1 MKGNILPEL
10 SSFVLL
16 WFYCFFFSLH
26 PQFKMIFSYLC
37 VYIVYGVFLMFSIIK
52 KKRRCF
58 LATILDFIDLSYFLI
73 CNAGIFLQG

>member
-26 PQFKMIFSYLC
+26 PLFKMIFSYLC
-37 VYIVYGVFLMFSIIK
+37 VYIVYGFFLMFSIIK
-52 KKRRCF
+52 KKKKV
-58 LATILDFIDLSYFLI
+58 LLSHDIGFY
-73 CNAGIFLQG
+73 